1 MAEITE
7 FDKNVLDEL
16 FKSYEMVAEGADVYV
31 CDVKYDYSRWSK
43 SAVDFYGLPDIYM
56 VAAGNIWL
64 EHIHPADR
72 EKYRKEIEAL
82 FEGTQDTHD
91 MQYRAM
97 DKEGNYNVCTCRGI
111 IMRDPE
117 GRPRYFAGVIRNQTI
132 GGFIDRLT
140 GLKNQ
145 KAFYKDMRLIIN
157 EEKPFNVVMLGTSH
171 FSKFNDMHGYEFG
184 NFLLQ
189 HAARYILDMVSNM
202 GELYRLDGI
211 KLAFITT
218 THSMEEIEEF
228 YAKLKKIVQANF
240 RLDGRLIDL
249 PVNGGAVSVSYYN
262 IDCDTV
268 FSCLTHAYEE
278 SKYEYGGEFRIFEN
292 GVSEKMQEK
301 LKLLNK
307 IRNCVSMGCRGFML
321 YYQPIVDAKT
331 EQLKGAEALI
341 RWRDN
346 DGSMVSPNEFIP
358 VLENDS
364 QFPVLGE
371 WILREAMRQGKKL
384 LDFYPDFV
392 LSVNLSYAQL
402 QKLDFVNVVEKAM
415 KDMDYPAKNL
425 CLEITERCR
434 LVDLKRLRN
443 VTLEL
448 RQVGIKFA
456 IDDFGTGFSSLN
468 IIQEIGCD
476 TVKVDRN
483 FVKNVEEDPREER
496 LVSVITDLSD
506 IYGAST
512 CIEGIETEGM
522 RDILKKYPVSSFQ
535 GYLYSKP
542 LPFYDFMKKYGK

>member
-1 MAEITE
+1 MAKMTDLQKKI
-7 FDKNVLDEL
+7 LDEL

-31 CDVKYDYSRWSK
+31 CDMRFDMSRWSK
-43 SAVDFYGLPDIYM
+43 SAVEFYGLPGEYMNGAGDIWM
-56 VAAGNIWL
+56 

-72 EKYRKEIEAL
+72 EKYRNEIAAL
-82 FEGTQDTHD
+82 FAGDQEIHD

-97 DKEGNYNVCTCRGI
+97 DKDGNYNVCTCRGV
-111 IMRDPE
+111 IMRNDE
-117 GRPRYFAGVIRNQTI
+117 GEPTYFAGVIRNQTI

-145 KAFYKDMRLIIN
+145 RAFFRDLRLLITGQV
-157 EEKPFNVVMLGTSH
+157 PFNVVMLGTSH

-189 HAARYILDMVSNM
+189 HAARYILDMVSEM

-211 KLAFITT
+211 KLALITK
-218 THSMEEIEEF
+218 HSMEEIEEF
-228 YAKLKKIVQANF
+228 YSKLQSIVQANF

-249 PVNGGAVSVSYYN
+249 PVNGGAVSVSSFN

-278 SKYEYGGEFRIFEN
+278 SKYDYAGEFRVFEN
-292 GVSEKMQEK
+292 GVSERMQEK
-301 LKLLNK
+301 LKLMNK

-321 YYQPIVDAKT
+321 YYQPIVDAQT
-331 EQLKGAEALI
+331 EELKGAEALI
-341 RWRDN
+341 RWRDT
-346 DGSMVSPNEFIP
+346 DGSMVSPNDFIP
-358 VLENDS
+358 LLENDS

-384 LDFYPDFV
+384 LENYPDFV
-392 LSVNLSYAQL
+392 ISVNLSYAQL
-402 QKLDFVNVVEKAM
+402 QKIDFVNVVEKAM
-415 KDMDYPAKNL
+415 QDMDYPASNL

-434 LVDLKRLRN
+434 LVDMNRLRN
-443 VTLEL
+443 VTLQL
-448 RQVGIKFA
+448 RQSGIKFA

-468 IIQEIGCD
+468 VIQQLGCD
-476 TVKVDRN
+476 TVKIDRN
-483 FVKNVEEDPREER
+483 FVKNVEEDPREEK

-522 RDILKKYPVSSFQ
+522 RDILRKYPVSSFQ

-542 LPFYDFMKKYGK
+542 LPFYDFMKKYDK

>member
-1 MAEITE
+1 MAEITK
-7 FDKNVLDEL
+7 FDKKVVDEL
-16 FKSYEMVAEGADVYV
+16 FKSYVLVAEGADVYV

-43 SAVDFYGLPDIYM
+43 SAVDFYGLPSEYM
-56 VAAGNIWL
+56 VGAGDIWM

-72 EKYRKEIEAL
+72 DKYRDDIAAL
-82 FEGTQDTHD
+82 FKGESETHD
-91 MQYRAM
+91 MQYRAL
-97 DKEGNYNVCTCRGI
+97 DKEGNYNVCTCRGTV
-111 IMRDPE
+111 MRDLE
-117 GRPRYFAGVIRNQTI
+117 GTPRFFAGVIRNQTI

-145 KAFYKDMRLIIN
+145 RAFFKDVRLLITSQT
-157 EEKPFNVVMLGTSH
+157 PFNVVMLGTSH

-189 HAARYILDMVSNM
+189 HAARYILDMVSDM

-211 KLAFITT
+211 KLALVT
-218 THSMEEIEEF
+218 THSIDEIKEF
-228 YAKLKKIVQANF
+228 YSKLKSVVQANF

-249 PVNGGAVSVSYYN
+249 PVNGGAVSVSSFN
-262 IDCDTV
+262 IDSDTV

-278 SKYEYGGEFRIFEN
+278 SKYDYAGEFRVFEN

-301 LKLLNK
+301 LKLMNK
-307 IRNCVSMGCRGFML
+307 IRNCVTMGCRGFML

-331 EQLKGAEALI
+331 EELKGAEALI
-341 RWRDN
+341 RWRDA
-346 DGSMVSPNEFIP
+346 DGSMVSPNDFIP
-358 VLENDS
+358 LLENDS

-384 LDFYPDFV
+384 LELYPDFV
-392 LSVNLSYAQL
+392 ISVNLSYAQL
-402 QKLDFVNVVEKAM
+402 KRIDFVNVVERAM
-415 KDMDYPAKNL
+415 EDMDYPAKNL

-434 LVDLKRLRN
+434 LVDMNRLRN
-443 VTLEL
+443 ITMQL
-448 RQVGIKFA
+448 RQSGIRFA

-468 IIQEIGCD
+468 VIQELGCD

-483 FVKNVEEDPREER
+483 FVKNVEEDPREEK

-512 CIEGIETEGM
+512 CVEGIETEGM
-522 RDILKKYPVSSFQ
+522 RDILRKYPVSSFQ

-542 LPFYDFMKKYGK
+542 LPFYDFMKKYDK